1 MGYKSSKEN
10 AGKVQDVKDKKY
22 SHFKKLFGFGKNDGQ
37 EKEEED
43 KNKKNKGP
51 NLDKKKVSGF
61 KKGFF
66 GK

>member
-1 MGYKSSKEN
+1 MEYKSSKTN
-10 AGKVQDVKDKKY
+10 AKKVQDVKDKKY
-22 SHFKKLFGFGKNDGQ
+22 SHFKKLFGFGKDEEQ
-37 EKEEED
+37 EKEEDD